1 MFKNCAPF
9 TDCISEMNNIK
20 IDNAKNID
28 VAMSMYNSIDYSDNY
43 LKKTDVYRNYK
54 EMNNF

>member
-1 MFKNCAPF
+1 
-9 TDCISEMNNIK
+9 MNNIK

-43 LKKTDVYRNYK
+43 LKKTDVYRNSK

>member
-1 MFKNCAPF
+1 
-9 TDCISEMNNIK
+9 MNNIK

-43 LKKTDVYRNYK
+43 LKKTDV
-54 EMNNF
+54 